1 MNIVLT
7 NAGLQKII
15 NAEQTGT
22 APVVISQIAFG
33 SGQYNA
39 NASQIALQNEI
50 KRLPVISG
58 GTDNDHSIHV
68 AVQDTSSDS
77 YSVYEFGLFFEDGT
91 LFAVYSQTGT
101 PILQKT
107 ISSVAQFECGVAL
120 QGVNVESISFG
131 DVAFTYPY
139 ATETNPGIAE
149 IATEAEAQA
158 GTDNTRIITPANLQT
173 VTATTERKGVIE
185 VATNAEAQ
193 AGTDNSLAIT
203 PANLQA
209 VTATET
215 RKGVVELA
223 TNAEAQTGTDAEKV
237 ITPAALKAV
246 TATQGRRG
254 LIAIATDAEAQ
265 AGTNQ
270 TEAITPASLQAVTAT
285 ETRKGVVEIATQAE
299 TDGGTDDTKAVTP
312 LKLKTMLPNYTG
324 YISKASVK
332 ATGGTASRRL
342 QDRFGDVLNMLDFGA
357 KGDGTTNDTA
367 AFTSLENAFTGRDVN
382 LYGKTYVVTAR
393 PTGNNYYNGFFKVGN
408 VTVKPVYDFFKFGG
422 TAKDFLNIRRDF
434 TEFSR
439 GGGALLAANFVRKG
453 DNPGNVVQ
461 GAVVDSVNRYLYTL
475 HLAASGQAVINR
487 FPFTKLGGA
496 LKIDST
502 AYSTKSNYVGNQGL
516 GIEYRSGGTIKL
528 WGSVAWNNVGTAS
541 ITSRGTKAVRFN
553 PPTGNGTNVDSGIEV
568 FNLFPEVANS
578 SQATTVCV
586 SYSGKYLVAKYN
598 LSGYQFKVRIFKI
611 LDFTSAG
618 DYSNKFIHE
627 FTAEFTHDTG
637 SGVERALQGIACDDR
652 FIYFL
657 AGGIGVNVGHTIY
670 VYDMYG
676 NEVDEYRD
684 VSVGKEIGEDVGTTY
699 YEPESLFF
707 TEINGCPRLCLQI
720 ATGDTQG
727 QRLCHVIALNL
738 RQSYYFPVGV
748 NTSSYHG
755 VAIDEQGRMIN
766 AEGAENISFYP
777 SGLSAEFTARA
788 GAAQKTIARFSNDTA
803 GATFN
808 LFKSRGAKVGT
819 SKSVLPNDMIAQLNF
834 MADNGKIDYTDETVG
849 ARVGYVQCSVMS
861 SSSASAAGSTNLGIK
876 GVVRVYACEDGSSN
890 AGKGIEVMA
899 DQIRPSN
906 DNALS
911 NGSSS
916 RRWSTVY
923 AATGTIQTSDENL
936 KQEIGE
942 IPEAV
947 FKAWENVKFVQY
959 KFKDA
964 VKEKGAKAR
973 YHIGLIA
980 QRIVAAFEAEGLD
993 AFAYGLVC
1001 RDALE
1006 DGGEILSLRYDECLS
1021 LECAYERN
1029 RFDQI
1034 LIKLKGGDN

>member
-1 MNIVLT
+1 M
-7 NAGLQKII
+7 
-15 NAEQTGT
+15 
-22 APVVISQIAFG
+22 
-33 SGQYNA
+33 
-39 NASQIALQNEI
+39 
-50 KRLPVISG
+50 
-58 GTDNDHSIHV
+58 
-68 AVQDTSSDS
+68 
-77 YSVYEFGLFFEDGT
+77 
-91 LFAVYSQTGT
+91 
-101 PILQKT
+101 
-107 ISSVAQFECGVAL
+107 
-120 QGVNVESISFG
+120 
-131 DVAFTYPY
+131 
-139 ATETNPGIAE
+139 
-149 IATEAEAQA
+149 
-158 GTDNTRIITPANLQT
+158 
-173 VTATTERKGVIE
+173 
-185 VATNAEAQ
+185 
-193 AGTDNSLAIT
+193 
-203 PANLQA
+203 
-209 VTATET
+209 
-215 RKGVVELA
+215 
-223 TNAEAQTGTDAEKV
+223 
-237 ITPAALKAV
+237 
-246 TATQGRRG
+246 
-254 LIAIATDAEAQ
+254 
-265 AGTNQ
+265 
-270 TEAITPASLQAVTAT
+270 
-285 ETRKGVVEIATQAE
+285 
-299 TDGGTDDTKAVTP
+299 
-312 LKLKTMLPNYTG
+312 
-324 YISKASVK
+324 
-332 ATGGTASRRL
+332 
-342 QDRFGDVLNMLDFGA
+342 
-357 KGDGTTNDTA
+357 
-367 AFTSLENAFTGRDVN
+367 
-382 LYGKTYVVTAR
+382 YGKTFVVTAR

-422 TAKDFLNIRRDF
+422 TANDFLNIRRDF

-516 GIEYRSGGTIKL
+516 GIEYKSGGTVKL
-528 WGSVAWNNVGTAS
+528 WGSVAYNNVGTAS

-553 PPTGNGTNVDSGIEV
+553 PPTGNGTNVDSGIEI

-598 LSGYQFKVRIFKI
+598 LTGNLFKVRIFKI
-611 LDFTSAG
+611 SDFTSAG

-676 NEVDEYRD
+676 NKVDEYRD

-748 NTSSYHG
+748 NTGSYHG

-777 SGLSAEFTARA
+777 SGLSAEFTART

-803 GATFN
+803 GAAFN

-819 SKSVLPNDMIAQLNF
+819 TKSVLPNDMIAQINF
-834 MADNGKIDYTDETVG
+834 LADNGKIDYTDETVG
-849 ARVGYVQCSVMS
+849 ARVGYLQCSVLS

-916 RRWSTVY
+916 RRWSAVY

-936 KQEIGE
+936 KEEIGE

-947 FKAWENVKFVQY
+947 FKAWANVKFIQY

-964 VKEKGAKAR
+964 VKEKGKKAR

-980 QRIVAAFEAEGLD
+980 QRIVAAFTAEGLD

-1001 RDALE
+1001 RDTLE
-1006 DGGEILSLRYDECLS
+1006 DGGEILSLRYDECLA

-1029 RFDQI
+1029 RFDEI

>member
-33 SGQYNA
+33 SGQYVA

-58 GTDNDHSIHV
+58 GTDDDHSIHV
-68 AVQDTSSDS
+68 AAQDVSSDS

-91 LFAVYSQTGT
+91 LFAVYSQTET

-107 ISSVAQFECGVAL
+107 ISSVAQFECGIAL
-120 QGVNVESISFG
+120 QGVNIESISFG
-131 DVAFTYPY
+131 DVAFSYPY

-158 GTDNTRIITPANLQT
+158 GIDNTRIITPANLQQ
-173 VTATTERKGVIE
+173 VTATTDRKGVIKI
-185 VATNAEAQ
+185 ATNAEAQ

-203 PANLQA
+203 PENLQA
-209 VTATET
+209 VTATES
-215 RKGVVELA
+215 RKGVIEIA
-223 TNAEAQTGTDAEKV
+223 TNAEAQAGTDNTRAL
-237 ITPAALKAV
+237 TPA
-246 TATQGRRG
+246 
-254 LIAIATDAEAQ
+254 
-265 AGTNQ
+265 N
-270 TEAITPASLQAVTAT
+270 LQQVTAT
-285 ETRKGVVEIATQAE
+285 ESRKGVIEIATQAE
-299 TDGGTDDTKAVTP
+299 TDGGTDDAKAVTP

-324 YISKASVK
+324 YISKAAVK
-332 ATGGTASRRL
+332 ATGGNSSRRL

-434 TEFSR
+434 SEFSR
-439 GGGALLAANFVRKG
+439 GGGALLAADVVRKG
-453 DNPGNVVQ
+453 ENPGNVVQ

-475 HLAASGQAVINR
+475 HLTTNGQAVINR

-496 LKIDST
+496 MKIDST
-502 AYSTKSNYVGNQGL
+502 GYSAKSNYVGNQGL
-516 GIEYRSGGTIKL
+516 GIEYRSGGSVKL
-528 WGSVAWNNVGTAS
+528 WGSVAYNNVGTAS

-611 LDFTSAG
+611 SDFTSAG

-720 ATGDTQG
+720 ATGDTVE

-748 NTSSYHG
+748 NTGSYHG

-777 SGLSAEFTARA
+777 SGLSAEFTART
-788 GAAQKTIARFSNDTA
+788 GAAQKTIARFSNDNA
-803 GATFN
+803 GAVFN

-819 SKSVLPNDMIAQLNF
+819 SRSILPGDMVAQVNF
-834 MADNGKIDYTDETVG
+834 MADNGKIDYAGETIG
-849 ARVGYVQCSVMS
+849 DSVGYLQCSVLS
-861 SSSASAAGSTNLGIK
+861 SSSASDAGNTNLGIK

-936 KQEIGE
+936 KEEIGE

-993 AFAYGLVC
+993 AFEYGLVC

>member
-33 SGQYNA
+33 SGQYVA

-58 GTDNDHSIHV
+58 GTDDDHSIHV
-68 AVQDTSSDS
+68 AAQDVSSDS

-91 LFAVYSQTGT
+91 LFAVYSQTET

-107 ISSVAQFECGVAL
+107 ISSVAQFECGIAL
-120 QGVNVESISFG
+120 QGVNIESISFG
-131 DVAFTYPY
+131 DVAFSYPY

-158 GTDNTRIITPANLQT
+158 GIDNTRIITPANLQQ
-173 VTATTERKGVIE
+173 VTATTDRKGVIKI
-185 VATNAEAQ
+185 ATNAEAQ

-203 PANLQA
+203 PENLQA
-209 VTATET
+209 VTATES
-215 RKGVVELA
+215 RKGVIEIA
-223 TNAEAQTGTDAEKV
+223 TNAEAQAGTDNTRAL
-237 ITPAALKAV
+237 TPANLQQV
-246 TATQGRRG
+246 TATESRKGV
-254 LIAIATDAEAQ
+254 IEIATNAEAQ
-265 AGTNQ
+265 AGTDN
-270 TEAITPASLQAVTAT
+270 TRALTPANLQQVTAT
-285 ETRKGVVEIATQAE
+285 ESRKGVIEIATQAE
-299 TDGGTDDTKAVTP
+299 TDGGTDDAKAVTP

-324 YISKASVK
+324 YISKAAVK
-332 ATGGTASRRL
+332 ATGGNSSRRL

-434 TEFSR
+434 SEFSR
-439 GGGALLAANFVRKG
+439 GGGALLAADVVRKG
-453 DNPGNVVQ
+453 ENPGNVVQ

-475 HLAASGQAVINR
+475 HLTTNGQAVINR

-496 LKIDST
+496 MKIDST
-502 AYSTKSNYVGNQGL
+502 GYSAKSNYVGNQGL
-516 GIEYRSGGTIKL
+516 GIEYRSGGSVKL
-528 WGSVAWNNVGTAS
+528 WGSVAYNNVGTAS

-611 LDFTSAG
+611 SDFTSAG

-720 ATGDTQG
+720 ATGDTVE

-748 NTSSYHG
+748 NTGSYHG

-777 SGLSAEFTARA
+777 SGLSAEFTART
-788 GAAQKTIARFSNDTA
+788 GAAQKTIARFSNDNA
-803 GATFN
+803 GAVFN

-819 SKSVLPNDMIAQLNF
+819 SRSILPGDMVAQVNF
-834 MADNGKIDYTDETVG
+834 MADNGKIDYAGETIG
-849 ARVGYVQCSVMS
+849 DSVGYLQCSVLS
-861 SSSASAAGSTNLGIK
+861 SSSASDAGNTNLGIK

-936 KQEIGE
+936 KEEIGE

-993 AFAYGLVC
+993 AFEYGLVC